1 MYYNGK
7 KAEATANASRPPPLL
22 LITKAMLLSWFAL
35 APRPVPLALLRH
47 AQPLLCDEA
56 AAPSPLTPAYADT
69 AFDRALGGILADAAT
84 MGLEPALDSWLEQLD
99 DLFIPTLASRVD
111 ASTASAAA
119 ELPQL
124 SALLEALE
132 LRTSGR
138 FERAREQL
146 QALLAAGEIND
157 MNAQL
162 IRLVRKDEIDAGF
175 VYVLLRNIED
185 AEKNGEEP
193 MVRLLSHL
201 HTVTQEELEKRT
213 APALGLLH
221 KLTRLDD
228 AGIRGR
234 VLRDNLSPKTS
245 LEMPDG
251 SEMPLAKP
259 TAARPARAPSWRCHS
274 APSPC
279 PPGAGS
285 SGSGCATHSGAC
297 RRAAQGSVGVCGAA
311 VRPSRSPAE
320 VADAA
325 APPQPAA

>member
-1 MYYNGK
+1 
-7 KAEATANASRPPPLL
+7 
-22 LITKAMLLSWFAL
+22 MLLWLTAV
-35 APRPVPLALLRH
+35 APRPVPLTLLRH

-56 AAPSPLTPAYADT
+56 TAPSPLTPAYADSD
-69 AFDRALGGILADAAT
+69 FDRALNGILTDAAK
-84 MGLEPALDSWLEQLD
+84 MGLEPALDSWLERLD
-99 DLFIPTLASRVD
+99 DVFIPTLAGRVE
-111 ASTASAAA
+111 ASTASGAA

-124 SALLEALE
+124 TALFEALE
-132 LRTSGR
+132 LRTSSR

-146 QALLAAGEIND
+146 QTLLAAGEIND

-162 IRLVRKDEIDAGF
+162 IRLVKKDEIDAGF

-221 KLTRLDD
+221 KLTRLED

-234 VLRDNLSPKTS
+234 VLRDNLSPKTK

-259 TAARPARAPSWRCHS
+259 TAAKVAPLAFAEAVQETLEKVLALPVEREMIASTVESIRMVAKEAREVVEESYDQDDLDAFTEALTPVFQ
-274 APSPC
+274 
-279 PPGAGS
+279 
-285 SGSGCATHSGAC
+285 
-297 RRAAQGSVGVCGAA
+297 RAM
-311 VRPSRSPAE
+311 
-320 VADAA
+320 
-325 APPQPAA
+325 

>member
-1 MYYNGK
+1 
-7 KAEATANASRPPPLL
+7 
-22 LITKAMLLSWFAL
+22 MLLWLAA
-35 APRPVPLALLRH
+35 APRPVPLIVLRH

-56 AAPSPLTPAYADT
+56 AAPSPLKPAYADSD
-69 AFDRALGGILADAAT
+69 FDRALNGILTDAAK
-84 MGLEPALDSWLEQLD
+84 MGLEPALDSWLERLD
-99 DLFIPTLASRVD
+99 DVFIPMLAGRVE
-111 ASTASAAA
+111 ASTASGAA

-124 SALLEALE
+124 AALLEALE

-146 QALLAAGEIND
+146 QSLLAAGEIND

-162 IRLVRKDEIDAGF
+162 IRMVKKDEIDAGF

-245 LEMPDG
+245 LPLPDG

-259 TAARPARAPSWRCHS
+259 TVAQQ
-274 APSPC
+274 
-279 PPGAGS
+279 AGS
-285 SGSGCATHSGAC
+285 GRPNGATA
-297 RRAAQGSVGVCGAA
+297 R
-311 VRPSRSPAE
+311 
-320 VADAA
+320 
-325 APPQPAA
+325 

>member
-1 MYYNGK
+1 MFFL
-7 KAEATANASRPPPLL
+7 RLV
-22 LITKAMLLSWFAL
+22 L
-35 APRPVPLALLRH
+35 APWPLPLALLRH
-47 AQPLLCDEA
+47 AQPLLCDKT
-56 AAPSPLTPAYADT
+56 AAPSPVTPAYADT
-69 AFDRALGGILADAAT
+69 SFDRALDGILTDAST
-84 MGLEPALDSWLEQLD
+84 MGLEPALDSWLERLD

-111 ASTASAAA
+111 ASTASEAA

-124 SALLEALE
+124 TALLEALQ
-132 LRTSGR
+132 LRTSDR

-146 QALLAAGEIND
+146 QSLLAAGEIND

-162 IRLVRKDEIDAGF
+162 IRLVKQDEIDAGF

-259 TAARPARAPSWRCHS
+259 TAAQQAQTTVLVVPPPTAHCPLPWTRGLARRVP
-274 APSPC
+274 
-279 PPGAGS
+279 
-285 SGSGCATHSGAC
+285 GCATHSGG
-297 RRAAQGSVGVCGAA
+297 AAQQL
-311 VRPSRSPAE
+311 RPHH
-320 VADAA
+320 
-325 APPQPAA
+325 

>member
-1 MYYNGK
+1 
-7 KAEATANASRPPPLL
+7 
-22 LITKAMLLSWFAL
+22 MLLSWFAL

-56 AAPSPLTPAYADT
+56 AAPSPLTPAYADSD
-69 AFDRALGGILADAAT
+69 FDRALNGILTDAAK
-84 MGLEPALDSWLEQLD
+84 MGLEPALDSWLERLD
-99 DLFIPTLASRVD
+99 DVFIPTLAGRVE
-111 ASTASAAA
+111 ASTASGAA

-124 SALLEALE
+124 TALFEALE
-132 LRTSGR
+132 LRTSSR

-146 QALLAAGEIND
+146 QTLLAAGEIND

-162 IRLVRKDEIDAGF
+162 IRLVKKDEIDAGF

-221 KLTRLDD
+221 KLTRLED

-234 VLRDNLSPKTS
+234 VLRDNLSPKTK

-259 TAARPARAPSWRCHS
+259 TAAQQAESGRPARATAR
-274 APSPC
+274 
-279 PPGAGS
+279 
-285 SGSGCATHSGAC
+285 
-297 RRAAQGSVGVCGAA
+297 
-311 VRPSRSPAE
+311 
-320 VADAA
+320 
-325 APPQPAA
+325 

>member
-1 MYYNGK
+1 
-7 KAEATANASRPPPLL
+7 
-22 LITKAMLLSWFAL
+22 MLLWLTAV
-35 APRPVPLALLRH
+35 APRPVPLTLLRH

-56 AAPSPLTPAYADT
+56 AAPSPLTPAYADSD
-69 AFDRALGGILADAAT
+69 FDRALNGILTDAAK
-84 MGLEPALDSWLEQLD
+84 MGLEPALDSWLERLD
-99 DLFIPTLASRVD
+99 DVFIPTLAGRVE
-111 ASTASAAA
+111 ASTASGAA

-124 SALLEALE
+124 TALFEALE
-132 LRTSGR
+132 LRTSSR

-146 QALLAAGEIND
+146 QTLLAAGEIND

-162 IRLVRKDEIDAGF
+162 IRLVKKDEIDAGF

-221 KLTRLDD
+221 KLTRLED

-234 VLRDNLSPKTS
+234 VLRDNLSPKTK

-259 TAARPARAPSWRCHS
+259 TAAQQAESGRPA
-274 APSPC
+274 
-279 PPGAGS
+279 GAT
-285 SGSGCATHSGAC
+285 A
-297 RRAAQGSVGVCGAA
+297 R
-311 VRPSRSPAE
+311 
-320 VADAA
+320 
-325 APPQPAA
+325 

>member
-1 MYYNGK
+1 
-7 KAEATANASRPPPLL
+7 
-22 LITKAMLLSWFAL
+22 MLLWLTAV
-35 APRPVPLALLRH
+35 APRPVPLTLLRH

-56 AAPSPLTPAYADT
+56 AAPSPLTPAYADSD
-69 AFDRALGGILADAAT
+69 FDRALNGILTDAAK
-84 MGLEPALDSWLEQLD
+84 MGLEPALDSWLERLD
-99 DLFIPTLASRVD
+99 DVFIPTLAGRVE
-111 ASTASAAA
+111 ASTASGAA

-124 SALLEALE
+124 TALFEALE
-132 LRTSGR
+132 LRTSSR

-146 QALLAAGEIND
+146 QTLLAAGEIND

-162 IRLVRKDEIDAGF
+162 IRLVKKDEIDAGF

-221 KLTRLDD
+221 KLTRLED

-234 VLRDNLSPKTS
+234 VLRDNLSPKTK

-259 TAARPARAPSWRCHS
+259 TAAKVAPLAFAEAVQETLEKVLALPVDREMIASTVESIRMVAKEAREVVEESYDQDDLDAFTEALTPVFQ
-274 APSPC
+274 
-279 PPGAGS
+279 
-285 SGSGCATHSGAC
+285 
-297 RRAAQGSVGVCGAA
+297 RAM
-311 VRPSRSPAE
+311 
-320 VADAA
+320 
-325 APPQPAA
+325 

>member
-1 MYYNGK
+1 
-7 KAEATANASRPPPLL
+7 
-22 LITKAMLLSWFAL
+22 MLLWLTAV
-35 APRPVPLALLRH
+35 APRPVPLTLLRH

-56 AAPSPLTPAYADT
+56 TAPSPLTPAYADSD
-69 AFDRALGGILADAAT
+69 FDRALNGILTDAAK
-84 MGLEPALDSWLEQLD
+84 MGLEPALDSWLEWLD
-99 DLFIPTLASRVD
+99 DVFIPTLAGRVE
-111 ASTASAAA
+111 ASTASGAA

-124 SALLEALE
+124 TALFEALE
-132 LRTSGR
+132 LRTSSR

-146 QALLAAGEIND
+146 QTLLAAGEIND

-162 IRLVRKDEIDAGF
+162 IRLVKKDEIDAGF

-221 KLTRLDD
+221 KLTRLED

-234 VLRDNLSPKTS
+234 VLRDNLSPKTK

-259 TAARPARAPSWRCHS
+259 TAAKVAPLAFAEAVQETLEKVLALPVEREMIASTVESIRMVAKEAREVVEESYDQDDLDAFTEALTPVFQ
-274 APSPC
+274 
-279 PPGAGS
+279 
-285 SGSGCATHSGAC
+285 
-297 RRAAQGSVGVCGAA
+297 RAM
-311 VRPSRSPAE
+311 
-320 VADAA
+320 
-325 APPQPAA
+325 

>member
-1 MYYNGK
+1 
-7 KAEATANASRPPPLL
+7 
-22 LITKAMLLSWFAL
+22 MLLWLAA
-35 APRPVPLALLRH
+35 APRPVPLTLLRH

-56 AAPSPLTPAYADT
+56 APSPLTPAYMDT
-69 AFDRALGGILADAAT
+69 DFDRALNGILADAAK
-84 MGLEPALDSWLEQLD
+84 MGLEPALDSWLGRLD
-99 DLFIPTLASRVD
+99 DVFIPTLAGRVE
-111 ASTASAAA
+111 ASAASGAA

-124 SALLEALE
+124 TALFEALQ
-132 LRTSGR
+132 LRTSSR

-146 QALLAAGEIND
+146 QTLLAAGEIND

-162 IRLVRKDEIDAGF
+162 IRLVKKDEIDAGF

-185 AEKNGEEP
+185 AEKKGEEP

-245 LEMPDG
+245 LPLPDG

-259 TAARPARAPSWRCHS
+259 TAAKVTPLAFAGAVQETLDKVLSLPVDREMVTSTVESIRLVAKEARVVVEESYDQDDLDAFTDALTPVFQR
-274 APSPC
+274 AM
-279 PPGAGS
+279 S
-285 SGSGCATHSGAC
+285 S
-297 RRAAQGSVGVCGAA
+297 
-311 VRPSRSPAE
+311 
-320 VADAA
+320 
-325 APPQPAA
+325 

>member
-1 MYYNGK
+1 
-7 KAEATANASRPPPLL
+7 
-22 LITKAMLLSWFAL
+22 MLLWLTAV
-35 APRPVPLALLRH
+35 APRPVPLTLLRH

-56 AAPSPLTPAYADT
+56 TAPSPLTPAYADSD
-69 AFDRALGGILADAAT
+69 FDRALNGILTDAAK
-84 MGLEPALDSWLEQLD
+84 MGLEPALDSWLERLD
-99 DLFIPTLASRVD
+99 DVFIPTLAGRVE
-111 ASTASAAA
+111 ASTASGAA

-124 SALLEALE
+124 TALFEALE
-132 LRTSGR
+132 LRTSSR

-146 QALLAAGEIND
+146 QTLLAAGEIND

-162 IRLVRKDEIDAGF
+162 IRLVKKDEIDAGF

-221 KLTRLDD
+221 KLTRLED

-234 VLRDNLSPKTS
+234 VLRDNLSPKTK

-259 TAARPARAPSWRCHS
+259 TAAKVAPLAFAEAVQETLEKVLALPVDREMIASTVESIRMVAKEAREVVEESYDQDDLDAFTEALTPVFQ
-274 APSPC
+274 
-279 PPGAGS
+279 
-285 SGSGCATHSGAC
+285 
-297 RRAAQGSVGVCGAA
+297 RAM
-311 VRPSRSPAE
+311 
-320 VADAA
+320 
-325 APPQPAA
+325 

>member
-1 MYYNGK
+1 
-7 KAEATANASRPPPLL
+7 
-22 LITKAMLLSWFAL
+22 MLLWLTAV
-35 APRPVPLALLRH
+35 APRPVPLTLLRH

-56 AAPSPLTPAYADT
+56 AAPSPLTPAYADSD
-69 AFDRALGGILADAAT
+69 FDRALNGILTDAAK
-84 MGLEPALDSWLEQLD
+84 MGLEPALDSWLERLD
-99 DLFIPTLASRVD
+99 DVFIPTLAGRVE
-111 ASTASAAA
+111 ASTASGAA

-124 SALLEALE
+124 TALFEALE
-132 LRTSGR
+132 LRTSSR

-146 QALLAAGEIND
+146 QTLLAAGEIND

-162 IRLVRKDEIDAGF
+162 IRLVKKDEIDAGF

-221 KLTRLDD
+221 KLTRLED

-234 VLRDNLSPKTS
+234 VLRDNLSPKTK

-259 TAARPARAPSWRCHS
+259 TAAKVAPLAFAEAVQETLEKVLALPVEREMIASTVESIRMVAKEAREVVEESYDQDDLDAFTEALTPVFQ
-274 APSPC
+274 
-279 PPGAGS
+279 
-285 SGSGCATHSGAC
+285 
-297 RRAAQGSVGVCGAA
+297 RAM
-311 VRPSRSPAE
+311 
-320 VADAA
+320 
-325 APPQPAA
+325 

>member
-1 MYYNGK
+1 
-7 KAEATANASRPPPLL
+7 
-22 LITKAMLLSWFAL
+22 MLLWLTAV
-35 APRPVPLALLRH
+35 APRPVPLTLLRH

-56 AAPSPLTPAYADT
+56 TAPSPLTPAYADSD
-69 AFDRALGGILADAAT
+69 FDRALNGILTDAAK
-84 MGLEPALDSWLEQLD
+84 MGLEPALDSWLERLD
-99 DLFIPTLASRVD
+99 DVFIPTLAGRVE
-111 ASTASAAA
+111 ASTASGAA

-124 SALLEALE
+124 TALFEALE
-132 LRTSGR
+132 LRTSSR

-146 QALLAAGEIND
+146 QTLLAAGEIND

-162 IRLVRKDEIDAGF
+162 IRLVKKDEIDAGF

-221 KLTRLDD
+221 KLTRLED

-234 VLRDNLSPKTS
+234 VLRDNLSPKTK

-259 TAARPARAPSWRCHS
+259 TAAQQAESGRPAGATARWHTALDSRGWLTRCTAAPRTRDEPLRC
-274 APSPC
+274 
-279 PPGAGS
+279 
-285 SGSGCATHSGAC
+285 SGPNGRLC
-297 RRAAQGSVGVCGAA
+297 
-311 VRPSRSPAE
+311 
-320 VADAA
+320 AA
-325 APPQPAA
+325 ARP